1 MKVKV
6 SEKIRQKYI
15 LHKLKKNNVNVVP
28 ADEHDKRTITHYE
41 LFRVD
46 NDFQNFYEKNTFDNQ
61 KLFGKQIYESF
72 LDLHLLTVFALAPTQ
87 SGKTGS
93 MLSAINQFYNSKEN
107 HV

>member
-15 LHKLKKNNVNVVP
+15 LHKLKKNNVNIVP
-28 ADEHDKRTITHYE
+28 ADEHDERTITNYD
-41 LFRVD
+41 LFRHD
-46 NDFQNFYEKNTFDNQ
+46 HDFHQFYDKNTFDNQ

-87 SGKTGS
+87 SGKTGY
-93 MLSAINQFYNSKEN
+93 MLSAINHF
-107 HV
+107 